1 MATGS
6 GKGSVLA
13 WLPDALGFVHGTDQ
27 MIVCVHRN
35 DLVDQLAKRIRRY
48 NPKLL
53 VAVEQGINKANKF
66 ADIIVA
72 SIQSISGD
80 SRLEKFDPNIRFVV
94 VDEAHIAPGSRAYD
108 KVLSYF
114 GVVKDAPTFNPSKIS
129 IGFTAT
135 PDRPDGKGLDYLY
148 DEISFQRDA
157 VDLMRDGIY
166 HKGEFLNYLLEPKC
180 YSVKTTVDLDKLKK
194 EGGDFNIGELERT
207 INNPYRNDIIVD
219 NYKKYGEGLP
229 AICFTCDIQ
238 HARDV
243 VLAFE
248 KGGLIASIVT
258 GETPHEERQ
267 RLYGAL
273 AKKEINCLCS
283 AGVLNVG
290 LDIPEATVALM
301 ARPMLSPL
309 MYRQSVGRVFRP
321 YPSPEEVM
329 AGVEH
334 DWVKKYSIILDFV
347 DVTSKHRLVTTPT
360 LYGLRADF
368 NLKGKKLV
376 QELDKIEEIK
386 TKHSFED
393 MGEFKDLDA
402 IQSFA
407 QKVDLLQAPR
417 IPAEI
422 KRLTNIVWHK
432 EGQGYAVNTKCGKH
446 IEIKKNQLGQWDV
459 YISDRGVRKFAGSA
473 KELKDGINLGE
484 SQIPIE
490 SKPLL
495 DGLSGWRNNPP
506 TPKQIA
512 TIKRFLP
519 SNLKSAYNEIELENF
534 ILDKFPTSGDAS
546 NFIAKK
552 FDRFTGKK
560 AWVAK

>member
-1 MATGS
+1 MVS
-6 GKGSVLA
+6 
-13 WLPDALGFVHGTDQ
+13 
-27 MIVCVHRN
+27 
-35 DLVDQLAKRIRRY
+35 
-48 NPKLL
+48 
-53 VAVEQGINKANKF
+53 VEQGINKANKF
-66 ADIIVA
+66 SDVVVA
-72 SIQSISGD
+72 SIQSISSGT
-80 SRLEKFDPNIRFVV
+80 RLDRFDPYDYKYIVI
-94 VDEAHIAPGSRAYD
+94 DEAHIAPGSRAYD

-114 GVVKDAPTFNPSKIS
+114 GVVKDSPTFDPTKIS

-148 DEISFQRDA
+148 DEISFTRDA
-157 VDLMRDGIY
+157 VDLMRDGIW
-166 HKGEFLNYLLEPKC
+166 HNGKFLNYLLEPKC
-180 YSVKTTVDLDKLKK
+180 YRIKTTVDLDKLKK
-194 EGGDFNIGELERT
+194 EGGDFNITELEKT
-207 INNPYRNDIIVD
+207 INNPYRNDIIVE
-219 NYKKYGEGLP
+219 NYKLYGEGLP

-238 HARDV
+238 HAKDV
-243 VLAFE
+243 VSAFE
-248 KGGLIASIVT
+248 KGGLVASIVT
-258 GETPHEERQ
+258 GDTPHEERQ
-267 RLYGAL
+267 RLYAAL
-273 AKKEINCLCS
+273 AAKEINCLCS

-321 YPSPEEVM
+321 FPSPEEIMGGFVPS
-329 AGVEH
+329 
-334 DWVKKYSIILDFV
+334 WFKQYSIVLDFV
-347 DVTSKHRLVTTPT
+347 DVTSKHRLVTTST

-368 NLKGKKLV
+368 DMKGKRLV
-376 QELDKIEEIK
+376 QELDKIEAIK

-422 KRLTNIVWHK
+422 QKLTNIVWHK

-459 YISDRGVRKFAGSA
+459 YTSERGVRKFAGSA
-473 KELKDGINLGE
+473 KELGEGVKLGE
-484 SQIPIE
+484 AQIPIE

-495 DGLSGWRNNPP
+495 DGQSGWRNNPP

-512 TIKRFLP
+512 TVKRFLP
-519 SNLKSAYNEIELENF
+519 SAVKNAYNEKELEDF
-534 ILDKFPTSGDAS
+534 ILTKFPTSGDAS

-560 AWVAK
+560 EWKR